1 MKKKY
6 ISPNTLVVELRCKN
20 HLLEGSYHIEDTT
33 VSDTEG
39 GWVKEQNTFSDKNI
53 WDDEW

>member
-6 ISPNTLVVELRCKN
+6 ISPNTLAVELRCKN

-53 WDDEW
+53 WEEEW